1 MGHVREFM
9 SSRTALQAAGAGVA
23 RALIG
28 ADKRSGRARL
38 AIAGGSAAQAL
49 AHVALPDEVRA
60 RLRLTWVD
68 ERCVAVAD
76 KDSNRGAA
84 ERAGLLPRGCA
95 VTLPLWQD
103 GETPGQACARVAAG
117 LAAEFAGGLDV
128 ALLGLGED
136 GHIASLFPGHPALL
150 ATEPVV
156 HVGDSPKPPA
166 ERMTLTLPVLRRAG
180 LCVLVATGEGKRAA
194 LTRLRRG
201 DDALPASSLERLVVI
216 TDLEL
221 PDFVAV

>member
-1 MGHVREFM
+1 MGHVREFL
-9 SSRTALQAAGAGVA
+9 SVKTALQAAGAGVT

-49 AHVALPDEVRA
+49 AHVTLPDDVRA

-68 ERCVAVAD
+68 ERCVAVTD

-84 ERAGLLPRGCA
+84 ERAGLLPRGGA
-95 VTLPLWQD
+95 VTLPLWHD

-136 GHIASLFPGHPALL
+136 GHIASLFPGHPVLL
-150 ATEPVV
+150 ATEPVA

-166 ERMTLTLPVLRRAG
+166 DRMTLTLPILRRAG

-201 DDALPASSLERLVVI
+201 DDALPATGLERLVVI

-221 PDFVAV
+221 PDFLAI